1 MMRTVKK
8 VAKSY
13 NCESL
18 EIANPSF
25 LRLKNRGLANPS
37 KVANREHCESLRA
50 QLYLLCDNYHNMFN
64 NSIKSFKTHIFSQ
77 NIMPFISIQNIE
89 IIQVTQY
96 CFSSL

>member
-8 VAKSY
+8 VANSY

-25 LRLKNRGLANPS
+25 LSLKNRGLANPS

-50 QLYLLCDNYHNMFN
+50 RFLVINCLKAVY
-64 NSIKSFKTHIFSQ
+64 S
-77 NIMPFISIQNIE
+77 
-89 IIQVTQY
+89 V
-96 CFSSL
+96 CFPVILPKLAVLID

>member
-8 VAKSY
+8 VANSY

-25 LRLKNRGLANPS
+25 LSLKNRGLANPS

-50 QLYLLCDNYHNMFN
+50 HKEGLN
-64 NSIKSFKTHIFSQ
+64 KSFFQLRSYTQLSHHVIFSNPSFKVYLNFEFQ
-77 NIMPFISIQNIE
+77 
-89 IIQVTQY
+89 
-96 CFSSL
+96 

>member
-8 VAKSY
+8 VANSY

-25 LRLKNRGLANPS
+25 LSLKNRGLANPS

-50 QLYLLCDNYHNMFN
+50 RVKAVKKLR
-64 NSIKSFKTHIFSQ
+64 IAI
-77 NIMPFISIQNIE
+77 ISNR
-89 IIQVTQY
+89 
-96 CFSSL
+96 